1 MQFAQPLWLLAGL
14 AACALLFWRYRQ
26 FENQQR
32 KTLARFAS
40 TRLLDKLT
48 ASVSPARRRAKQVFF
63 TLGVFCLFVA
73 LARPQAGYEWQETHR
88 KGLELLFAV
97 DTSKSMLAQDV
108 KPDRLSRAKLAV
120 HDLVDKLDGDAVGLV
135 AFAGNAF
142 LQCPVTLDYD
152 AFRESLDALDTK
164 VIPRG
169 GTDIAAAI
177 REAEAVFKTRTAAEK
192 ILVLITDGEDLGGEG
207 IAAAK
212 EAAKNGVKIFAVGIG
227 STTGDLVPIPNENG
241 GTDFVRG
248 ASGQLV
254 KSHLDEATLKQIV
267 GAAGGMYEPLG
278 QQGEGLKEIYNQG
291 LASFTRHDLSSRQAK
306 VPLEQFHWPLL
317 AALGCFIAEMLIG
330 TRRKVREAK
339 STPAPSRAKPAWAHR
354 PATTAAAALAI
365 ALLGVTATTRGA
377 LSQTAE
383 QAYQQGDFAKS
394 QKEYTAAAVKE
405 PTKTEL
411 QFNAGSAAYKAGDLA
426 QAATAF
432 QNSLHTEQVP
442 VQQGAYYNLGNTQFR
457 LGQKSEKSN
466 PKETIETWEKAV
478 SSYDAALQIEPGDQQ
493 AKHNRDLVKQKVEQ
507 LKKQEDQKKQ
517 QQQDQKNDSKD
528 QKSDSKNQQAGQGPQ
543 EPKDQKQPDQ
553 KSDPKNQQA
562 GQNGQEPKDQ
572 KQPDQKSDPKNQQ
585 AGQNGQQP
593 KDQKQPDQKNDPKN
607 QQAGQNGQQPKDQ
620 KQPDQKNDP
629 KNQQAGQNGQ
639 EPKDQKQ
646 VDQKND
652 PRNQQAGQNG
662 QEPKDQKQQDQAQNG
677 RPDPTKTEPP
687 NPTGKKPS
695 RAQPEAADGQRPEP
709 GESVSA
715 GSERREPGQMTKE
728 EAQQLLDA
736 LKNDEHKLPAAS
748 MRGRTAGQPDDQ
760 QPPIKDW

>member
-1 MQFAQPLWLLAGL
+1 MQFAQPPWLLAGL
-14 AACALLFWRYRQ
+14 AACAFLFWRYRQ
-26 FENQQR
+26 FEIQQR
-32 KTLARFAS
+32 KTLVRFAS
-40 TRLLDKLT
+40 MRLLDKLT
-48 ASVSPARRRAKQVFF
+48 ASVSPARRRAKQVLFV
-63 TLGVFCLFVA
+63 LGVFCLFVA

-108 KPDRLSRAKLAV
+108 KPDRLTRAKLAV
-120 HDLVDKLDGDAVGLV
+120 HDLVDKLDGDAVGLL

-142 LQCPVTLDYD
+142 LQCPVTLDYN

-192 ILVLITDGEDLGGEG
+192 ILVLITDGEDLGGEA

-212 EAAKNGVKIFAVGIG
+212 EAANNGVKIFAVGIG
-227 STTGDLVPIPNENG
+227 STTGELVPIPSENG
-241 GTDFVRG
+241 GTDFVRD

-254 KSHLDEATLKQIV
+254 KSHLDEATLKQIA
-267 GAAGGMYEPLG
+267 GATGGLYQPLG
-278 QQGEGLKEIYNQG
+278 QQGEGLEEIYKQG

-306 VPLEQFHWPLL
+306 VPLEQFHWALL
-317 AALGCFIAEMLIG
+317 AAFGCFIAEMLIG

-339 STPAPSRAKPAWAHR
+339 TTLVPVKTKPAWAHR
-354 PATTAAAALAI
+354 PATNTAAALGLS
-365 ALLGVTATTRGA
+365 LLVATATTRGA
-377 LSQTAE
+377 LPQTAE
-383 QAYQQGDFAKS
+383 QAYQHGEFAKS
-394 QKEYTAAAVKE
+394 QKEYSAAAAKE

-442 VQQGAYYNLGNTQFR
+442 MQQGAYYNLGNTQFR
-457 LGQKSEKSN
+457 LGQKTEKSN

-478 SSYDAALQIEPGDQQ
+478 SSYDAALQIEPGDLQ
-493 AKHNRDLVKQKVEQ
+493 AKHNRDLVKHQIEQ

-517 QQQDQKNDSKD
+517 QQQ
-528 QKSDSKNQQAGQGPQ
+528 
-543 EPKDQKQPDQ
+543 DQKQPDQ

-572 KQPDQKSDPKNQQ
+572 KQQ
-585 AGQNGQQP
+585 
-593 KDQKQPDQKNDPKN
+593 
-607 QQAGQNGQQPKDQ
+607 
-620 KQPDQKNDP
+620 DQKNDP

-646 VDQKND
+646 QDQKND
-652 PRNQQAGQNG
+652 PKNQQSGQNG
-662 QEPKDQKQQDQAQNG
+662 QEPKDQKQADQAQNS
-677 RPDPTKTEPP
+677 RPNPAKPEPP
-687 NPTGKKPS
+687 NSTDKKPS
-695 RAQPEAADGQRPEP
+695 RGQPESADGRRPEP
-709 GESVSA
+709 GESVDA
-715 GSERREPGQMTKE
+715 GSERREPGQMTKD

-748 MRGRTAGQPDDQ
+748 LRGRTAGQPDDQ
-760 QPPIKDW
+760 QPSLKDW

>member
-14 AACALLFWRYRQ
+14 AACAFLFWRYRQ
-26 FENQQR
+26 FETQQR
-32 KTLARFAS
+32 TALARFAS
-40 TRLLDKLT
+40 LRLLDKLT
-48 ASVSPARRRAKQVFF
+48 VSVSPARRRAKQILFV
-63 TLGVFCLFVA
+63 LGVFSLFVA

-97 DTSKSMLAQDV
+97 DTSKSMLARDV

-142 LQCPVTLDYD
+142 LQCPMTLDYD
-152 AFRESLDALDTK
+152 AFRESLDAIDTK

-177 REAEAVFKTRTAAEK
+177 READAVFKTRTAAEK
-192 ILVLITDGEDLGGEG
+192 ILVLITDGEDLGGAG

-212 EAAKNGVKIFAVGIG
+212 EAANNGVKIFAVGIG
-227 STTGDLVPIPNENG
+227 SATGELVPVPSENG
-241 GTDFVRG
+241 GTDFVRD

-254 KSHLDEATLKQIV
+254 RSHLDEATLKQIT
-267 GAAGGMYEPLG
+267 GATGGLYQPLG
-278 QQGEGLKEIYNQG
+278 QQGEGLQKIYKQG
-291 LASFTRHDLSSRQAK
+291 LASFTRHDLNSRQAK
-306 VPLEQFHWPLL
+306 VPLEQFHWALL

-339 STPAPSRAKPAWAHR
+339 TAPAPARAKPAWAHR
-354 PATTAAAALAI
+354 QASTAAAALGF
-365 ALLGVTATTRGA
+365 ALLGATATTHGA
-377 LSQTAE
+377 LPQTAE

-457 LGQKSEKSN
+457 LGQKTEKSN
-466 PKETIETWEKAV
+466 PKETIATWEKAV
-478 SSYDAALQIEPGDQQ
+478 GSYDAALQIEPGDPQ
-493 AKHNRDLVKQKVEQ
+493 ARHNRDLVKQKIGQ
-507 LKKQEDQKKQ
+507 LKKQEDQKKQQQQ

-528 QKSDSKNQQAGQGPQ
+528 QKSDSKNQQGGQGAQ
-543 EPKDQKQPDQ
+543 KPKDQKQPDQ
-553 KSDPKNQQA
+553 KNDPQ
-562 GQNGQEPKDQ
+562 
-572 KQPDQKSDPKNQQ
+572 NQQ

-593 KDQKQPDQKNDPKN
+593 KDQKQPDQKNDPQN

-620 KQPDQKNDP
+620 KQSDQKNDPQNQQAGQNGQEPKDQRQPDQKNDP
-629 KNQQAGQNGQ
+629 QNQQAGQNGQ

-646 VDQKND
+646 
-652 PRNQQAGQNG
+652 R
-662 QEPKDQKQQDQAQNG
+662 DQAQNR
-677 RPDPTKTEPP
+677 RPDPARSEPP

-695 RAQPEAADGQRPEP
+695 RGQPEVAGGQRSEA

-715 GSERREPGQMTKE
+715 GNERREPGQMTKE
-728 EAQQLLDA
+728 EAKQLLDA
-736 LKNDEHKLPAAS
+736 LKNDEHRLPAAS
-748 MRGRTAGQPDDQ
+748 MRDRAAGQPDDQ
-760 QPPIKDW
+760 QSPLKDW

>member
-14 AACALLFWRYRQ
+14 AACAVLFWRYRQ

-48 ASVSPARRRAKQVFF
+48 ASVSPPRRRAKQVLFI
-63 TLGVFCLFVA
+63 LGVFCLFVA

-164 VIPRG
+164 IIPRG

-177 REAEAVFKTRTAAEK
+177 REAEAVFQTRTAAEK
-192 ILVLITDGEDLGGEG
+192 ILVLITDGEDLGGES

-212 EAAKNGVKIFAVGIG
+212 EAANNGVKIFAVGIG
-227 STTGDLVPIPNENG
+227 STTGELVPIPSENG
-241 GTDFVRG
+241 GTDFVRD

-267 GAAGGMYEPLG
+267 GAAGGLYQPLG
-278 QQGEGLKEIYNQG
+278 QRGEGLKEIYNQG

-306 VPLEQFHWPLL
+306 VPLEQFHWALL
-317 AALGCFIAEMLIG
+317 AALGCFVAEMLIG

-339 STPAPSRAKPAWAHR
+339 TAPVPERAKPAWSRR
-354 PATTAAAALAI
+354 PATTAAAALGF
-365 ALLGVTATTRGA
+365 ALLGATATTRGA
-377 LSQTAE
+377 LPQTAE

-394 QKEYTAAAVKE
+394 QKEYTAAAAKE
-405 PTKTEL
+405 PTKAEL

-426 QAATAF
+426 GAATAF

-442 VQQGAYYNLGNTQFR
+442 VQQGAYYNLGNAQFR
-457 LGQKSEKSN
+457 LGQKTEKSN

-478 SSYDAALQIEPGDQQ
+478 SSYDAALQIEPGDLQ
-493 AKHNRDLVKQKVEQ
+493 AKHNRDLVKHKIEQ

-517 QQQDQKNDSKD
+517 QQQKQ
-528 QKSDSKNQQAGQGPQ
+528 
-543 EPKDQKQPDQ
+543 QPDQ
-553 KSDPKNQQA
+553 KNDPKNQQA
-562 GQNGQEPKDQ
+562 GQNGQE
-572 KQPDQKSDPKNQQ
+572 S
-585 AGQNGQQP
+585 

-629 KNQQAGQNGQ
+629 NNQQAGQNGQ
-639 EPKDQKQ
+639 QPKDQKQ
-646 VDQKND
+646 PDQKND
-652 PRNQQAGQNG
+652 PNNQQAGQNG
-662 QEPKDQKQQDQAQNG
+662 QQPKDQKQPDQKNDPNNQQAGQNGQQPKDQKQPDQAQNG
-677 RPDPTKTEPP
+677 HPESIKPEPP

-695 RAQPEAADGQRPEP
+695 QGQPEVADGQRPEA
-709 GESVSA
+709 GESPRA
-715 GSERREPGQMTKE
+715 GSERRESGQMTKE

-748 MRGRTAGQPDDQ
+748 MHGRTAGQPEDQ
-760 QPPIKDW
+760 QPPLKDW

>member
-14 AACALLFWRYRQ
+14 AACAFLFWRYRQ
-26 FENQQR
+26 FEIQQH
-32 KTLARFAS
+32 KTLVRFAS
-40 TRLLDKLT
+40 VRLLDKLT
-48 ASVSPARRRAKQVFF
+48 ASVSSVRRRAKQVLFV
-63 TLGVFCLFVA
+63 LGVFCLFVA

-120 HDLVDKLDGDAVGLV
+120 HDLVDKLDGDAVGLL

-169 GTDIAAAI
+169 GTDIASAI
-177 REAEAVFKTRTAAEK
+177 REAEAVFKTRTATEK

-207 IAAAK
+207 VAAAK

-227 STTGDLVPIPNENG
+227 STTGELVPIPSENG
-241 GTDFVRG
+241 GTDFVRD

-254 KSHLDEATLKQIV
+254 KSHLDEATLKQIA
-267 GAAGGMYEPLG
+267 GATGGLYQPLG
-278 QQGEGLKEIYNQG
+278 QQGEGLGEIYNQG

-306 VPLEQFHWPLL
+306 VPLEQFHWALL
-317 AALGCFIAEMLIG
+317 AALACFISEMLIG

-339 STPAPSRAKPAWAHR
+339 IAPAPVKTKPAWVRR
-354 PATTAAAALAI
+354 PATNTAAALGL
-365 ALLGVTATTRGA
+365 ALLVAIATTRGA
-377 LSQTAE
+377 LPQTAE
-383 QAYQQGDFAKS
+383 QAYQQGEFAKS
-394 QKEYTAAAVKE
+394 QKEYSAAAAKE

-442 VQQGAYYNLGNTQFR
+442 MQQGAYYNLGNTQFR
-457 LGQKSEKSN
+457 LGQKTEKSN

-478 SSYDAALQIEPGDQQ
+478 SSYYAALQIEPGDLQ
-493 AKHNRDLVKQKVEQ
+493 AKHNRDLVKNKIEQ

-517 QQQDQKNDSKD
+517 QQQ
-528 QKSDSKNQQAGQGPQ
+528 QQ
-543 EPKDQKQPDQ
+543 ENQKQPDQ
-553 KSDPKNQQA
+553 KSDSKNQQA

-572 KQPDQKSDPKNQQ
+572 KQPDQKNDPKNHQ
-585 AGQNGQQP
+585 AGQNGQEP
-593 KDQKQPDQKNDPKN
+593 KDQKQ
-607 QQAGQNGQQPKDQ
+607 A
-620 KQPDQKNDP
+620 DQKNDP

-639 EPKDQKQ
+639 EPKDQKR
-646 VDQKND
+646 
-652 PRNQQAGQNG
+652 P
-662 QEPKDQKQQDQAQNG
+662 DQAQDG
-677 RPDPTKTEPP
+677 RPAPAKFEPP
-687 NPTGKKPS
+687 NSTEKKPS
-695 RAQPEAADGQRPEP
+695 RGQPESADGRRPDP
-709 GESVSA
+709 GESVDA
-715 GSERREPGQMTKE
+715 GSERRELGQMTKD

-748 MRGRTAGQPDDQ
+748 LRGRTAGQPDDK
-760 QPPIKDW
+760 QPPLKDW